1 MARLR
6 RCVVLLG
13 FACACTTGV
22 SAPEVSATFSFEQG
36 MDGWAAVAADT
47 GAPPGAYAPW
57 SIVPATDFAYD
68 GEQAL
73 RLFMANHTD
82 AAKIWIVRSFAVAP
96 GRMYDVDVSYAFGS
110 SDFGTLNLFDLRTG
124 SFLSPPAD
132 GPALLAGTLHDYTGN
147 GSDSDIGY
155 RWLRKHVRT
164 ALRAD
169 ASGLIYVVVGIWGT
183 TEFSRTYYLD
193 DLTVQVTRD

>member
-1 MARLR
+1 MAQLGHSL
-6 RCVVLLG
+6 VLLVCTG
-13 FACACTTGV
+13 ACAGGV

-36 MDGWAAVAADT
+36 MDGWTAVAADT

-96 GRMYDVDVSYAFGS
+96 GRTYQVDVSYAFGS
-110 SDFGTLNLFDLRTG
+110 SDFGELNRFDLLTG
-124 SFLSPPAD
+124 SFRSPPTD
-132 GPALLAGTLHDYTGN
+132 GPTLLAGTVHDHTGN
-147 GSDSDIGY
+147 GSHTDVGY

-164 ALRAD
+164 ALPAA
-169 ASGLIYVVVGIWGT
+169 ASGAFYVVVGIWGT

-193 DLTVQVTRD
+193 DLTVQVSPD